1 MVLMKKG
8 FYSNSDSK
16 TGGFT
21 LLETVVA
28 LGLFSLVLLFSTHT
42 LVTIIKTNA
51 FSQNRTGALAL
62 AQGKLESL
70 KSQPGVGPRR
80 GNGGAGYQW
89 KPAGG
94 LPPRNF
100 HFSGDVSGLCLGDRE
115 SHLAL
120 GNGVQTAPGGTGHPD
135 CRVRKAA
142 ALSCSGARWS
152 RREHLKK
159 TNVEHRTFNIE
170 HRILESI

>member
-1 MVLMKKG
+1 MVFMKKG
-8 FYSNSDSK
+8 FYLNSDSK

-70 KSQPGVGPRR
+70 KSEPGLVLTGETEAQVTN
-80 GNGGAGYQW
+80 GN
-89 KPAGG
+89 
-94 LPPRNF
+94 LP
-100 HFSGDVSGLCLGDRE
+100 V
-115 SHLAL
+115 
-120 GNGVQTAPGGTGHPD
+120 VY
-135 CRVRKAA
+135 
-142 ALSCSGARWS
+142 
-152 RREHLKK
+152 RRETSISPGTPVGCALVTVKVTWPSETASKPHQ
-159 TNVEHRTFNIE
+159 VELATLIAE
-170 HRILESI
+170 